1 MQEASDIPL
10 GSLVGGAFLAQ
21 AYRILALSV
30 QVPSSQ
36 NLKKKK
42 KVAINEDS
50 GSKMHKKSP
59 PRKAERLRGRHLETQ

>member
-1 MQEASDIPL
+1 MQEASGIPL

-36 NLKKKK
+36 NLKEKKK
-42 KVAINEDS
+42 AINEDS
-50 GSKMHKKSP
+50 SSKTYKSFTTG
-59 PRKAERLRGRHLETQ
+59 RRG

>member
-42 KVAINEDS
+42 NAAINEDPN
-50 GSKMHKKSP
+50 SKTH
-59 PRKAERLRGRHLETQ
+59 